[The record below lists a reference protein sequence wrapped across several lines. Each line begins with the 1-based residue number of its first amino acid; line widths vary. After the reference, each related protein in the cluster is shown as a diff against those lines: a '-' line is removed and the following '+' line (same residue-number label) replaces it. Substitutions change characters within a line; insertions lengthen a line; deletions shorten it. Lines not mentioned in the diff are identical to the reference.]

1 MEIVDEII
9 KFLRGE
15 KEEWDREEDVKVSFK
30 DVQTKVLHKASSW
43 ITFQDGSGG
52 IKIYEE
58 GSIPYSHDLDLAG
71 VGRDVIL
78 GGAALFVPVVGPWVV
93 ASIVGMRSGK
103 IIGTAAFT
111 EFAWRNTYIFVFNAL
126 KECVFA
132 MELHY
137 KKGYFIAEA
146 LQSIEDAVKNI
157 ERERVSNQENG
168 EWEYEDEDYEDKE

>member
-78 GGAALFVPVVGPWVV
+78 GGAALFVPVVGPWVSSKHCGHEKWQDNRYG
-93 ASIVGMRSGK
+93 SIHRICLEK
-103 IIGTAAFT
+103 
-111 EFAWRNTYIFVFNAL
+111 YI
-126 KECVFA
+126 
-132 MELHY
+132 
-137 KKGYFIAEA
+137 YFCI
-146 LQSIEDAVKNI
+146 
-157 ERERVSNQENG
+157 
-168 EWEYEDEDYEDKE
+168 